1 TLVVTGEY
9 DPRAPLEEVLRLY
22 DLMKAPRE
30 LWLLPDQF
38 HNSSVTVKARNAVWE
53 ADIHAFVCDWLRDR
67 FNGVPVKHSGKVL
80 WLDPAGAGPNSA
92 SVKYKRRWFD

>member
-1 TLVVTGEY
+1 M
-9 DPRAPLEEVLRLY
+9 LRLY

-53 ADIHAFVCDWLRDR
+53 AIHAFVCDWLRDR
-67 FNGVPVKHSGKVL
+67 FNGAPVKHSGKVL

-92 SVKYKRRWFD
+92 SMTYKRRWPFTTNL